1 MKLLSPSKPVCT
13 RLWNYTST
21 SRSCSGILKEP
32 FPPLFSLARAEPV
45 LKMPSDA
52 TGSWS
57 IQLGFK
63 GRVWPDSTKLRSWA
77 HLGQTQAWLAR
88 YLVTERNLWTSFFS
102 GQLFKD
108 TVGVRSRM
116 GCDLAYFEQM
126 PSAASDIISKH
137 IKTEQTCVNNRRPQ
151 VKVCP
156 HIELGSPSSLHIF
169 LTMKASQQHLV
180 QVWVCIYVDFWR
192 RSVWLNKLL
201 DLSVRLL
208 SNKYA

>member
-1 MKLLSPSKPVCT
+1 MPLEAGAFSWALKAESDQIAP
-13 RLWNYTST
+13 N
-21 SRSCSGILKEP
+21 SGP
-32 FPPLFSLARAEPV
+32 GHMWA
-45 LKMPSDA
+45 
-52 TGSWS
+52 
-57 IQLGFK
+57 
-63 GRVWPDSTKLRSWA
+63 KLRPDLPRIWWQRA
-77 HLGQTQAWLAR
+77 
-88 YLVTERNLWTSFFS
+88 TSEHPFFS

-108 TVGVRSRM
+108 SVRVRSRM

-169 LTMKASQQHLV
+169 LTMKASQQHLG
-180 QVWVCIYVDFWR
+180 QVWVCIYVDLWR

-201 DLSVRLL
+201 DLSVVFYLTNMPNAL
-208 SNKYA
+208 